1 VIRRLGVV
9 LVVCSVWIG
18 DGPAFAQETA
28 GDAAAREHFLRGQAA
43 FEAADYEQALV
54 HLQESY
60 RLSQRGQ
67 LQYNIGVTA
76 SNLGRAEEALK
87 AFERYLEEVES
98 PPREQEVRKR
108 MAALEATIAER
119 EEKRALVEA
128 AIRYTAPE
136 AAIRYT
142 APDDAPESQRD
153 RSSARRIPTSA
164 IAGSSVLAAV
174 GVAGV
179 VTMGIG
185 IARSGSCVERDANGT
200 CATERAAS
208 AWTGVYGA
216 VGIAALAGSVT
227 WLAVSSKRAKEKRN
241 TAWMLTPAGVVV
253 AGSF

>member
-1 VIRRLGVV
+1 MGNLRGRVIRRLGVV
-9 LVVCSVWIG
+9 LVVCSAWIG
-18 DGPAFAQETA
+18 DGSAFAQETT
-28 GDAAAREHFLRGQAA
+28 GDAAAREHFVRGQAA

-76 SNLGRAEEALK
+76 SHLGRAEEAQE

-108 MAALEATIAER
+108 MAALEATIAKR

-128 AIRYTAPE
+128 AVRYTASE
-136 AAIRYT
+136 
-142 APDDAPESQRD
+142 DAPESQRD
-153 RSSARRIPTSA
+153 WSSARRIPTSA
-164 IAGSSVLAAV
+164 IAGSSVLATV

-179 VTMGIG
+179 VTMGVG
-185 IARSGSCVERDANGT
+185 IARSGSCEERDANGT

-216 VGIAALAGSVT
+216 LGIAALAGSVT

>member
-1 VIRRLGVV
+1 
-9 LVVCSVWIG
+9 
-18 DGPAFAQETA
+18 
-28 GDAAAREHFLRGQAA
+28 
-43 FEAADYEQALV
+43 
-54 HLQESY
+54 
-60 RLSQRGQ
+60 
-67 LQYNIGVTA
+67 
-76 SNLGRAEEALK
+76 
-87 AFERYLEEVES
+87 
-98 PPREQEVRKR
+98 
-108 MAALEATIAER
+108 MAALEATIAKR

-136 AAIRYT
+136 A
-142 APDDAPESQRD
+142 APESQRD

-164 IAGSSVLAAV
+164 IAGSSVLATV

-179 VTMGIG
+179 VTMGVG

-227 WLAVSSKRAKEKRN
+227 WLAVSSKRAREKRN
-241 TAWMLTPAGVVV
+241 IAWMLTPAGVVV

>member
-9 LVVCSVWIG
+9 LVVCSAWIG
-18 DGPAFAQETA
+18 DGSAFAQETT
-28 GDAAAREHFLRGQAA
+28 GDAAAREHFVRGQAA

-76 SNLGRAEEALK
+76 SHLGRAEEAQE

-108 MAALEATIAER
+108 MAALEATIAKR

-136 AAIRYT
+136 
-142 APDDAPESQRD
+142 DAPESQRD

-164 IAGSSVLAAV
+164 IAGSSVLATV

-179 VTMGIG
+179 VTMGVG